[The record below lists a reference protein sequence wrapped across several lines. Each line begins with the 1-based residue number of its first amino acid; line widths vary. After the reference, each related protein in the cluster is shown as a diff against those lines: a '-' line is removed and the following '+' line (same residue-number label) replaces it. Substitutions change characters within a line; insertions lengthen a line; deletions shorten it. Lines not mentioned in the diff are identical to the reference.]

1 MATITRSLSSKVNSN
16 GESEIMLR
24 LSVSRDLRLRLKSG
38 IFVDPSRFRDGKFI
52 MPRADRKTL
61 ANLQTISDN
70 LVSLESR
77 LVSLCVNT
85 PQNLLSKE
93 FFEDAIMRTITRNC
107 LRLLL
112 SAGISSIPSMSISIL
127 HRMVQS
133 YRAIIA
139 CWLDCWRDMR
149 NTNENRHDRIS
160 LSNLKSSPVKW
171 WMLSSSL

>member
-1 MATITRSLSSKVNSN
+1 MATITRSLSSKVNGN

-61 ANLQTISDN
+61 ANLQTINDN

-85 PQNLLSKE
+85 PQRRFNWQ
-93 FFEDAIMRTITRNC
+93 
-107 LRLLL
+107 
-112 SAGISSIPSMSISIL
+112 
-127 HRMVQS
+127 VQ
-133 YRAIIA
+133 
-139 CWLDCWRDMR
+139 
-149 NTNENRHDRIS
+149 N
-160 LSNLKSSPVKW
+160 
-171 WMLSSSL
+171 